1 MSFAHPFYTPAILA
15 LAGGCHAVVAQRV
28 CIREIRCRSPI
39 SCHFGDRSGRQFSE
53 DRGAPLAAIAR
64 PAVRAQLI
72 GGGQSHPEQ
81 STAPGRLSRRV
92 SAIKIPDTADTQ
104 EKGLRVAAD
113 FLSCHHWPAPTQ

>member
-39 SCHFGDRSGRQFSE
+39 SVILETVPVVNFKIEERRWL
-53 DRGAPLAAIAR
+53 RLLR

-113 FLSCHHWPAPTQ
+113 FLSCHHWPAPT

>member
-39 SCHFGDRSGRQFSE
+39 KLSFWRPFRSSIFRGSRSAAGCDRSSS
-53 DRGAPLAAIAR
+53 GACAAHRRRPIPSRAKYSTWPTLA
-64 PAVRAQLI
+64 
-72 GGGQSHPEQ
+72 E
-81 STAPGRLSRRV
+81 V